1 MFDPRPRRFLR
12 ALVRIHLKAKDASS
26 GLKDVSYQLR
36 TYPSWMGILHGGE
49 IGAVLL
55 PCSSISFPSILS
67 SVELGTRRVCYLV
80 DQESMF
86 FLSTSLMKMK
96 FDRGVAPMDVLRRQ
110 R

>member
-67 SVELGTRRVCYLV
+67 SVELGAGRVC
-80 DQESMF
+80 
-86 FLSTSLMKMK
+86 
-96 FDRGVAPMDVLRRQ
+96 RRLHS
-110 R
+110 